1 MSSQSIGVSTG
12 VAMEFRKSRPSESAI
27 KIAGGLCCTIGPPS
41 KQAKEVS
48 RITYQTAIDKLC
60 FTRHNLSIA
69 IELVMSR
76 RSLDLRSSGMAIK
89 DVSVVLGGARFR

>member
-1 MSSQSIGVSTG
+1 MHD
-12 VAMEFRKSRPSESAI
+12 RP
-27 KIAGGLCCTIGPPS
+27 PP

-60 FTRHNLSIA
+60 FARHNLSRA

-76 RSLDLRSSGMAIK
+76 LDLRSRGMAIK